1 MKHFFG
7 ICCFMLLSFTV
18 FSQTKQDKRFQRI
31 EAAKIGYITE
41 QLKLSPEEAAKFF
54 PIYNQYR
61 AEIRSLYRARKGGR
75 NNHLQR
81 NNLNEIEFDSKVV
94 ACKKKYREAF
104 KKVISPAKAS
114 QFFVVER
121 EFREKLFKEL
131 QQRRDRERP

>member
-7 ICCFMLLSFTV
+7 ICCFILLSTAV
-18 FSQTKQDKRFQRI
+18 FAQNKQDKRFQRI

-41 QLKLSPEEAAKFF
+41 QLQLSPEEAARFF

-61 AEIRSLYRARKGGR
+61 AEMRSLYRGKRSNR
-75 NNHLQR
+75 PNNFQR
-81 NNLNEIEFDSKVV
+81 NNLNEIEFDSKIV

-131 QQRRDRERP
+131 QQRRQRP

>member
-1 MKHFFG
+1 
-7 ICCFMLLSFTV
+7 MLLSFTV

-41 QLKLSPEEAAKFF
+41 QLQLSPEEAAKFF

-61 AEIRSLYRARKGGR
+61 SEIRSLYRAKRSSR
-75 NNHLQR
+75 NSQFQR
-81 NNLNEIEFDSKVV
+81 NSLNEIEFDSKIVT
-94 ACKKKYREAF
+94 CKKKYREAF
-104 KKVISPAKAS
+104 KKVVSPTKAS

-131 QQRRDRERP
+131 QRRRDRKRP